1 MYNANIPKDQALPSS
16 KQLIM
21 STAIALVAACFL
33 LVTVILPAEYAV
45 DPTGAG
51 EILGLTKMGEIKNQL
66 ANEAKQAIPQPV
78 SNASKSAAD
87 SIEGNVSVKGIEGGA
102 SVKVI
107 EGDASVDGIEG
118 SASVNGIDGSASVDG
133 IEGDASVEGIE
144 GDLSVEASAAE
155 VTPSETRS
163 IQLKPGEAAEIKLG
177 MKKGAVITYQ
187 WSVDSGHVNYDTHGD
202 GEGINYFGYNKGKA
216 TTEDTGELQAAFDGK
231 HGWFWRNRSNQ
242 TVTVNL
248 KVSGDYS
255 EIYRVL

>member
-1 MYNANIPKDQALPSS
+1 
-16 KQLIM
+16 M

-87 SIEGNVSVKGIEGGA
+87 SIEGNVSLKGIEGSA
-102 SVKVI
+102 SVNGI
-107 EGDASVDGIEG
+107 EGSASVNGIDGSASVNGIDG